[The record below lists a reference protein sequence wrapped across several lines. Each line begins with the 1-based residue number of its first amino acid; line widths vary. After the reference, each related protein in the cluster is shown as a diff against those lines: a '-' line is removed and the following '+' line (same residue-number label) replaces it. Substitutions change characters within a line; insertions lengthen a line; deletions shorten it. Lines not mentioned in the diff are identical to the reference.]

1 MTPDWLL
8 DPTARKLFELVV
20 GIAIIYAVVAI
31 LRGVL
36 SRQIESTDTRYRA
49 RKFVVLFGYLAA
61 VLLLVAI
68 FSSNLGQVTVA
79 FGVAGAG
86 VAFALQE
93 VIASFAGWV
102 AIAFGGFYKPGDR
115 VQLGG
120 IKGDVIDIGL
130 LRTTIMEVGDWVQAD
145 LYNGRIVRIANSYV
159 FKEPVFNYSSD
170 FPFLWDEITIG
181 VKYGSDYALA
191 RSILERVGEEVVG
204 DYSRGAKATWE
215 AMVRK
220 FRLEDAKVAPT
231 VTVVVT
237 ENWLECTLRYV
248 VDYRLRRGT
257 KDRLYMRFL
266 EEIGKHPGRVNIAAS
281 TIEITK
287 VPTLDLRVFEKNIE

>member
-1 MTPDWLL
+1 MMPDWLH
-8 DPTARKLFELVV
+8 DPTARKLLAAVI
-20 GIAIIYAVVAI
+20 GLAIIYAFVAV
-31 LRGVL
+31 LRGTV
-36 SRQIESTDTRYRA
+36 SRQVESTDARYKA
-49 RKFVVLFGYLAA
+49 RKFVVLLGYLAA

-68 FSSNLGQVTVA
+68 FSSNLGQVSVA

-102 AIAFGGFYKPGDR
+102 AISFGGFYKPGDR

-130 LRTTIMEVGDWVQAD
+130 LRTTLMEVGDWVHAD

-159 FKEPVFNYSSD
+159 FKAPVFNYSSD
-170 FPFLWDEITIG
+170 FPFLWDEITVG
-181 VKYGSDYALA
+181 VKYGSDYSLA

-204 DYSRGAKATWE
+204 DYSRAANATWE
-215 AMVRK
+215 SMVRK
-220 FRLEDAKVAPT
+220 FRLEDAKVGPT

-266 EEIGKHPGRVNIAAS
+266 EEIGKHPDRINIAAS

-287 VPTLDLRVFEKNIE
+287 VPTVDLRVVEHKTE